1 MAAVLTVVNNSTA
14 VSNGFYRPRFTMN
27 VKGLDTRKRTLN
39 LESAQFELHFENVDP
54 STNKLY
60 VRTGDTEQQLDLLTG
75 TYTNIEDLLSVINE
89 TLKNAKH
96 QDIQFSYSRL
106 SSRVSVTVPEGK
118 TCTLKTD
125 SPGLVLGIGE
135 IATKHDITG
144 SYTFPFAVDLSKG
157 RRFVLLYTDLIGPSV
172 EYEDNEDSRVL
183 KNLPGSN
190 PEWYQ
195 QLRVQQ
201 RRQAIDATARKHH
214 PNVFLVKI
222 QHRRAHHTRISHHS
236 RFANRIKKKKRK
248 KILLEV

>member
-27 VKGLDTRKRTLN
+27 VKGLDTRKKTLN
-39 LESAQFELHFENVDP
+39 LESAQFELHYENIDP
-54 STNKLY
+54 ATNKLY

-125 SPGLVLGIGE
+125 SPGLVLGIGRSQLNTTSLALTLSPSPS
-135 IATKHDITG
+135 I
-144 SYTFPFAVDLSKG
+144 FPREGGLFCC
-157 RRFVLLYTDLIGPSV
+157 TPI
-172 EYEDNEDSRVL
+172 
-183 KNLPGSN
+183 
-190 PEWYQ
+190 
-195 QLRVQQ
+195 
-201 RRQAIDATARKHH
+201 
-214 PNVFLVKI
+214 
-222 QHRRAHHTRISHHS
+222 
-236 RFANRIKKKKRK
+236 
-248 KILLEV
+248 

>member
-27 VKGLDTRKRTLN
+27 VKGLDTRKRTLH

-118 TCTLKTD
+118 TCTF
-125 SPGLVLGIGE
+125 SPLQPYTHRTQRLVWV
-135 IATKHDITG
+135 
-144 SYTFPFAVDLSKG
+144 PWC
-157 RRFVLLYTDLIGPSV
+157 
-172 EYEDNEDSRVL
+172 DSR
-183 KNLPGSN
+183 NRASQ
-190 PEWYQ
+190 YQ
-195 QLRVQQ
+195 IEAASWQ
-201 RRQAIDATARKHH
+201 RRADRM
-214 PNVFLVKI
+214 
-222 QHRRAHHTRISHHS
+222 RA
-236 RFANRIKKKKRK
+236 
-248 KILLEV
+248 E

>member
-1 MAAVLTVVNNSTA
+1 MAAVLTVVNSTA

-27 VKGLDTRKRTLN
+27 VKGLDTRKKTLN
-39 LESAQFELHFENVDP
+39 LESAQFELHYENIDP

-60 VRTGDTEQQLDLLTG
+60 VRTGDSEQQLDLLTG

-96 QDIQFSYSRL
+96 QDIQFSYFRL

-144 SYTFPFAVDLSKG
+144 STLSPSPSIFPREGVCSAVHRFDRFFCRV
-157 RRFVLLYTDLIGPSV
+157 RR
-172 EYEDNEDSRVL
+172 
-183 KNLPGSN
+183 
-190 PEWYQ
+190 
-195 QLRVQQ
+195 
-201 RRQAIDATARKHH
+201 
-214 PNVFLVKI
+214 
-222 QHRRAHHTRISHHS
+222 
-236 RFANRIKKKKRK
+236 
-248 KILLEV
+248 

>member
-27 VKGLDTRKRTLN
+27 VKGLDTRKRALN

-60 VRTGDTEQQLDLLTG
+60 VRNGDTEQQLDLLTG

-106 SSRVSVTVPEGK
+106 SGRVSVTVPEGK

-144 SYTFPFAVDLSKG
+144 SYTFPS
-157 RRFVLLYTDLIGPSV
+157 PSIFPR
-172 EYEDNEDSRVL
+172 EGGL
-183 KNLPGSN
+183 FCCTP
-190 PEWYQ
+190 
-195 QLRVQQ
+195 
-201 RRQAIDATARKHH
+201 I
-214 PNVFLVKI
+214 
-222 QHRRAHHTRISHHS
+222 
-236 RFANRIKKKKRK
+236 
-248 KILLEV
+248 

>member
-27 VKGLDTRKRTLN
+27 VKGLDTRKKTLN
-39 LESAQFELHFENVDP
+39 LESAQFELHYENIDP

-172 EYEDNEDSRVL
+172 EYEDNEDSRGAE
-183 KNLPGSN
+183 NLPGSN

-201 RRQAIDATARKHH
+201 RRQTIDATTREHH
-214 PNVFLVKI
+214 PKVFLVKI

-248 KILLEV
+248 KNSP